1 MDHRIKTSIIILAFL
16 ASCQTH
22 KKINKTS
29 LQESRQSSTIEN
41 HQHNHQQN
49 ERSRDLQ
56 AIQSDYDRSTILTF
70 DGAGTITIDGSG
82 TITADGINP
91 RIQHIDRSRS
101 TTTIQADKELSSN
114 SSSQTGR
121 ELTEKEESKAKT
133 TDKDITRTNYTP
145 VVLSVAGCLI
155 FLFVVVFLYR
165 KFKP

>member
-1 MDHRIKTSIIILAFL
+1 MDHRIILL
-16 ASCQTH
+16 LILILLGSCQTH
-22 KKINKTS
+22 KRINKTS

-49 ERSRDLQ
+49 ERSTDLQ

-91 RIQHIDRSRS
+91 RVQHIDRSRS
-101 TTTIQADKELSSN
+101 TTTVQSDKELNSS

-121 ELTEKEESKAKT
+121 EVTESEESKAET

-145 VVLSVAGCLI
+145 VILTVAGCLI
-155 FLFVVVFLYR
+155 FLFVAGFLYR
-165 KFKP
+165 KLKL